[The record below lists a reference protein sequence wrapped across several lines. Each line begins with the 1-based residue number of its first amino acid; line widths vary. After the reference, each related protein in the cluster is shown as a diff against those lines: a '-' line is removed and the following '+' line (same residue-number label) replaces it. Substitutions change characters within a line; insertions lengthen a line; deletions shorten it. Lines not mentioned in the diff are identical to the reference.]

1 MMSHHDASHVISADR
16 VRVGKDSAVI
26 GLPRLPEPKPD
37 PKPET
42 PAEPIVKLNRDGDV
56 IRSIEVTC
64 TCGER
69 IVINCVY

>member
-1 MMSHHDASHVISADR
+1 MMAHDDASHVISASR

-26 GLPRLPEPKPD
+26 GLPRLSEN
-37 PKPET
+37 PKPEKST
-42 PAEPIVKLNRDGDV
+42 EPIVKLNRDGDV

>member
-1 MMSHHDASHVISADR
+1 MMSHDDASHVISASR
-16 VRVGKDSAVI
+16 IRVGKDSAVI
-26 GLPRLPEPKPD
+26 GLPRLGDK
-37 PKPET
+37 PKPEK

-64 TCGER
+64 TCGEK

>member
-1 MMSHHDASHVISADR
+1 MMSHDDPSHVISANR

-26 GLPRLPEPKPD
+26 GLPRLHEKPKTD
-37 PKPET
+37 K
-42 PAEPIVKLNRDGDV
+42 PAEPVVKLNREGDV

>member
-1 MMSHHDASHVISADR
+1 MSHHSDPSHVISANR
-16 VRVGKDSAVI
+16 VRVGTDSAVI
-26 GLPRLPEPKPD
+26 GLPRLHEKPKTDKPTEPV
-37 PKPET
+37 
-42 PAEPIVKLNRDGDV
+42 VKLNRDGDV

>member
-1 MMSHHDASHVISADR
+1 MNHNSDPSHVISASR

-26 GLPRLPEPKPD
+26 GLPRLPEKPKVE
-37 PKPET
+37 K
-42 PAEPIVKLNRDGDV
+42 PAEPVVKLNRDGDV

>member
-1 MMSHHDASHVISADR
+1 MTHDDPSRVISGSR
-16 VRVGKDSAVI
+16 VKVGKDSAVI
-26 GLPRLPEPKPD
+26 GLPHLHERLSTPAAASK
-37 PKPET
+37 

>member
-1 MMSHHDASHVISADR
+1 MMHDDPNHVIAASR

-26 GLPRLPEPKPD
+26 GLPRLNEKPKADKPTEP
-37 PKPET
+37 
-42 PAEPIVKLNRDGDV
+42 AVKLNRDGDV

-64 TCGER
+64 TCGEQ